1 MILKHLKQL
10 WRPTG
15 YASRRLLCPHCV
27 RAKLSLRS
35 MFLIQE
41 SSGTKEGILTSAR
54 ENTSAIR
61 SRSVFRRA
69 CGSHHSAPFTH
80 SDLENSCEKGAV
92 ARSPFDVQFISASTT
107 DPVRRSS
114 VGLRVVCVPLPSSC
128 FELREALRFQH
139 SIVDPSTS
147 TKLTCG
153 LSMLEKII
161 SHRSRPMPEAFRKSS
176 NSIYIAASLGTGSS
190 EQKSA
195 RNCIFF

>member
-1 MILKHLKQL
+1 MFVSTL
-10 WRPTG
+10 
-15 YASRRLLCPHCV
+15 RL
-27 RAKLSLRS
+27 
-35 MFLIQE
+35 
-41 SSGTKEGILTSAR
+41 SA
-54 ENTSAIR
+54 N
-61 SRSVFRRA
+61 RSVSRRA

-80 SDLENSCEKGAV
+80 PDLDNSCEKGAV

-147 TKLTCG
+147 TKLTCR

-161 SHRSRPMPEAFRKSS
+161 SHRSRPMLFPVASPPRRTGVQP
-176 NSIYIAASLGTGSS
+176 AA
-190 EQKSA
+190 
-195 RNCIFF
+195 